1 MKTVLRFIEEVVS
14 CSVTITTQVSFFD
27 YALIAV
33 YTKVARQIRSLKVTP
48 LYMVTVDCIQKV
60 LKIDL
65 VLTM

>member
-33 YTKVARQIRSLKVTP
+33 YTKVAKEQHDKF
-48 LYMVTVDCIQKV
+48 V
-60 LKIDL
+60 L
-65 VLTM
+65 